1 MDKLRS
7 LGIGVKNKYDI
18 EAETDPY
25 IRYIRT
31 SGAVRGEPFTPEIAE
46 ARRRYMARQKP
57 TYRDTGNVVRVETI
71 EDVSPTRATA
81 EGMGGYS
88 QGGLF
93 QYTPTEIPEYLKRPE
108 IPEYLRRREDVAPPS
123 SGSITDN
130 VYGMSGMLRDLF
142 TPSNYIKPETVTE
155 GLPPESENPVIDV
168 ANAYLAGDMPKWWT
182 QDAPSFTFGQT
193 RFGEPITSAEQKQA
207 DIENNL
213 EILRLRN
220 RYPEKPVPVE
230 ELARLEEERAV
241 ERQEIAAELVR
252 SGTVDSTQIGHPF
265 TRKLVD
271 DELFRREAE
280 RTRQRTRQRQE
291 ALRLFTPE
299 LRDYDVDEQQR
310 MMNRSLRGQQ
320 QAEALQAVDE
330 NLIDY
335 DAIERQR
342 MLNRAELNQP
352 SVPAQEV
359 NYDSMGNIIPVP
371 ESQMPTPIELTRP
384 QIVEDT
390 AAPMTKVFTAKELR
404 DTPGVLFTGDNAVAE
419 VERRLGRKL
428 SAGEAQLVRDE
439 GFTTVPY
446 KDAGGVAI
454 GVGQQGK
461 YNTPNSL
468 TKGFEKAVAD
478 KTADMKRI
486 FGKAYPK
493 DEKAQAALVNLA
505 YRGDVQPKWSALY
518 RLGKKV
524 EAEKEFWN
532 NKSYQKLLEEEKK
545 GKSSQVLNRLRRN
558 ARDLFGFSSK

>member
-7 LGIGVKNKYDI
+7 LGIGVKGPIQQFHEN
-18 EAETDPY
+18 DPY
-25 IRYIRT
+25 GRYIAPGG
-31 SGAVRGEPFTPEIAE
+31 GAVRGEPMTPEILE

-123 SGSITDN
+123 NGSITDN

-142 TPSNYIKPETVTE
+142 TPSNYVPPESVTR
-155 GLPPESENPVIDV
+155 GLPPESQNPVIDV
-168 ANAYLAGDMPKWWT
+168 TNAYLAGDMPKWRT
-182 QDAPSFTFGQT
+182 QDAPSFSFGQT
-193 RFGEPITSAEQKQA
+193 RFGEPITSEEQKQA

-220 RYPEKPVPVE
+220 RYPEKSVPVE
-230 ELARLEEERAV
+230 ELARLEEERAI

-252 SGTVDSTQIGHPF
+252 SGTVDRTQIGHPF
-265 TRKLVD
+265 TKKLVD

-280 RTRQRTRQRQE
+280 RTRQRQE
-291 ALRLFTPE
+291 ALSLFTPQLQE
-299 LRDYDVDEQQR
+299 LDTSEQQR

-320 QAEALQAVDE
+320 QAEALQAVDQ

-335 DAIERQR
+335 DATEQQR

-352 SVPAQEV
+352 PAPIQQV

-371 ESQMPTPIELTRP
+371 ESQIPTPIELTRP
-384 QIVEDT
+384 EIVEDT

-439 GFTTVPY
+439 GFTTVQY

-468 TKGFEKAVAD
+468 TKGFEAAVAD

-518 RLGKKV
+518 RLGKKA